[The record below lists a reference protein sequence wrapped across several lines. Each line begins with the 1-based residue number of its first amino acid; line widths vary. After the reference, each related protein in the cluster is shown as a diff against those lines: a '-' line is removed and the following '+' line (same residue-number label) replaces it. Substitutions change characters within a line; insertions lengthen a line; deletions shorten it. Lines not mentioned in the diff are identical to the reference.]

1 MQDSGTQ
8 RLAILLLPPCS
19 LFGIGSFAEPFLQA
33 NRLSGKPLYQLQFYS
48 WSGQPLPLGGGVSY
62 PVAGALRDAGQVDQ
76 LFVLSEGVLPF
87 ADAALCCN
95 TLAAL
100 ASRCSLLGG
109 VHCGAWWLASA
120 GLLDGYHATIHWP
133 EHAAFA
139 DRFGKVVA
147 SQHVYELDRGRFS
160 CAGGLA
166 QIDGPLALIGR
177 QHGVELVE
185 SIAAVL
191 CAERVRGSDERQR
204 VPLLARVGEKHPK
217 LTEAVML
224 MEANIEEPLTTDEIA
239 TLTNQSRRQL
249 ARLFKQYLDDSPS
262 RYYLQLRLERARQLL
277 RNTGKS
283 VVQIGLLC
291 GFSSGPHFSTV
302 YRSYFNISPR
312 EERFPGEA
320 EFSDGE

>member
-1 MQDSGTQ
+1 MTAPLQ
-8 RLAILLLPPCS
+8 LAVLLLPPCS
-19 LFGIGSFAEPFLQA
+19 PFGIGCFTEPFLQA
-33 NRLSGKPLYQLQFYS
+33 NRLAGKTLYQLRFYS
-48 WSGQPLPLGGGVSY
+48 YDGQPLPMAGGMRY
-62 PVAGALRDAGQVDQ
+62 PVSGALRDAEACDQ

-87 ADAALCCN
+87 SDAALCCHA
-95 TLAAL
+95 LALL
-100 ASRCSLLGG
+100 ASRVSLLGG

-133 EHAAFA
+133 EQPAFA
-139 DRFGKVVA
+139 ERFRNVLA
-147 SQHVYELDRGRFS
+147 SQHVYELDRGRFT

-166 QIDGPLALIGR
+166 QIDGALALIGR
-177 QHGVELVE
+177 QHGVELVDA
-185 SIAAVL
+185 IAAVL
-191 CAERVRGSDERQR
+191 CAERVRSSDERQR

-320 EFSDGE
+320 EFVDGE